1 MLNENPNNLN
11 WKNKLDDVDGLSGEI
26 LPDKN
31 AAWEKL
37 HQRLQPKHS
46 RINALWYWAAA
57 ACILLTIFISI
68 LPPNKKQEQFV
79 KTEQIH
85 LTPKQESIRE
95 VIAVKGRNELTT
107 GKAEMESR
115 AITIK
120 DIQSKIEAP
129 SSKDSIQKMAIISPE
144 LDAQNIAQPLHI
156 IEEATVQDMPV
167 AKVIASLGN
176 LQKLKVVHV
185 NELGDTPPEI
195 HSRAFIADYRTV
207 QIKLINQEVY
217 TNASSATNNPGFN
230 FFKTTNAPSN

>member
-37 HQRLQPKHS
+37 HHRLQPKHS
-46 RINALWYWAAA
+46 RINALWNWAAA

-115 AITIK
+115 AITIR

-144 LDAQNIAQPLHI
+144 LDAQNIAQPLQI
-156 IEEATVQDMPV
+156 IEEITVQDMPV

-176 LQKLKVVHV
+176 VQKLKVVHV

-195 HSRAFIADYRTV
+195 HSKAFIADYRTI

-217 TNASSATNNPGFN
+217 TNASSTTNNPGFN

>member
-11 WKNKLDDVDGLSGEI
+11 WKNKLDDVDGLSGKI

-68 LPPNKKQEQFV
+68 LLPNKKQDQFV
-79 KTEQIH
+79 KTKQIQ
-85 LTPKQESIRE
+85 LIPKQESIRK
-95 VIAVKGRNELTT
+95 VIAVEGPKELTT
-107 GKAEMESR
+107 GIAE
-115 AITIK
+115 IK
-120 DIQSKIEAP
+120 TRSISIRDTQSKKEAP
-129 SSKDSIQKMAIISPE
+129 SSKDSTQKMAIISPE

-176 LQKLKVVHV
+176 VQKLKVVHV

>member
-1 MLNENPNNLN
+1 
-11 WKNKLDDVDGLSGEI
+11 
-26 LPDKN
+26 
-31 AAWEKL
+31 
-37 HQRLQPKHS
+37 
-46 RINALWYWAAA
+46 
-57 ACILLTIFISI
+57 
-68 LPPNKKQEQFV
+68 
-79 KTEQIH
+79 
-85 LTPKQESIRE
+85 
-95 VIAVKGRNELTT
+95 
-107 GKAEMESR
+107 
-115 AITIK
+115 
-120 DIQSKIEAP
+120 
-129 SSKDSIQKMAIISPE
+129 MAIISPE